1 MTEETRR
8 IAWLALEEGTSVV
21 DAAGDELGRV
31 GTVIGDEQKD
41 IFHGITVRSGL
52 FSEERV
58 VPAARIQELL
68 ADRVTVDV
76 ASDEL
81 DSLETYDG

>member
-8 IAWLALEEGTSVV
+8 IAWLALEEGTTVV

-41 IFHGITVRSGL
+41 IFHGITVRSSL

-76 ASDEL
+76 GSDEIN
-81 DSLETYDG
+81 SLETYET